1 MRSLLTVLVA
11 VAALVFAPVRSASAA
26 DFDLAFQAGKSYGVM
41 SNSVVRGDR
50 DNYYFGA
57 RSGQMVTIAISS
69 IEDNAVVELY
79 FKRGGEWIL
88 AEAPPDSRALY
99 GALPD
104 SDGSLTVAPSA
115 PAQARARL
123 GPDPMEWLFARTGS
137 HWAGTCA
144 DADRWHQ
151 APRHARLVDLAAG
164 CAGSPLRGLR
174 DHR

>member
-1 MRSLLTVLVA
+1 MRVVLTVLVA
-11 VAALVFAPVRSASAA
+11 AVALLVAPVSPASAA

-79 FKRGGEWIL
+79 FKRGDEWLL
-88 AEAPPDSRALY
+88 AEAPPDSRVLY

-104 SDGSLTVAPSA
+104 SDDGQYRITVGGTRGNATY
-115 PAQARARL
+115 
-123 GPDPMEWLFARTGS
+123 DLFVGIAVV
-137 HWAGTCA
+137 AG
-144 DADRWHQ
+144 R
-151 APRHARLVDLAAG
+151 
-164 CAGSPLRGLR
+164 
-174 DHR
+174 